1 MRTTG
6 ERQRMERLKRVP
18 VPGMLGE
25 MARGEA
31 VQASGQVVVREVQS
45 VEEVAGAPRR
55 ANASEPGEQRGS
67 GTRQAMVAGGE
78 AGGRVGSGATGEHPE
93 GSMAGERPGRE
104 ECLAHREREMLPHA
118 TAGRGQAEGM
128 GTRGRGATR
137 AEAGRDGRTGRRH
150 GREKSE
156 GGVWASVVSAVEP
169 MEGRPTARGAR
180 HERGAQAAV
189 REWPGRRADERLE
202 RDEGPARDRRREWRR
217 ARARAEAMV
226 AAAEEQLRLDMARW

>member
-67 GTRQAMVAGGE
+67 GTRQAMVAGG
-78 AGGRVGSGATGEHPE
+78 
-93 GSMAGERPGRE
+93 
-104 ECLAHREREMLPHA
+104 EREMLPHA